1 MAKSGGATAV
11 AGEGEGGVGVED
23 VGDDELQNL
32 FAKIA
37 LRIAQPFLMHYLDAL

>member
-1 MAKSGGATAV
+1 MTKSGGAAAV
-11 AGEGEGGVGVED
+11 AGEGEGGVGGED